1 MKRLSSGFSL
11 IELLIVLVVI
21 AIISVIAIPS
31 YKEQVDRGRR
41 AEAKAYLMELAS
53 RQERFFTQ
61 YSSYADKIHEESC
74 LGASCGLG
82 MANDLSQEGHYQ
94 GSLSATPDSC
104 TPTGTLCISFVLAAT
119 AINLDEKCP
128 TLTLDHTGKKGVQD
142 ETDPVIIDYCW
153 R

>member
-1 MKRLSSGFSL
+1 MYSAKGGFTL
-11 IELLIVLVVI
+11 IELLIVVVVV
-21 AIISVIAIPS
+21 AVLLMIAIPS
-31 YKEQVDRGRR
+31 YNEQAARGRR

-74 LGASCGLG
+74 VGANCGLG

-104 TPTGTLCISFVLAAT
+104 TPTGTLCVSFVLAAT

-128 TLTLDHTGKKGVQD
+128 TLTLDHTGKKGVKD
-142 ETDPVIIDYCW
+142 ETDPIIIDYCW